1 MPKLRNIGTTLSIAS
16 PKLAYAQ
23 GDKRAADRS
32 REQLAPW
39 RLWYRTARWQRLRH
53 EAFLRD
59 GYVCQ
64 RSGILCI
71 GRHPAPNSPVA
82 NHKKP
87 HKGDPAL
94 FWDIN
99 NIETVSKQ
107 VHDSLIQ
114 AEERRAY

>member
-1 MPKLRNIGTTLSIAS
+1 MSKLRNVGTSLTVAS
-16 PKLAYAQ
+16 PRLGYAQ
-23 GDKRAADRS
+23 GNQKAADRS

-53 EAFLRD
+53 EVFLRD